1 MLKELNVAIRTK
13 GENISLLYKKIMVI
27 TDILGLV
34 YELPEITKSDIENYN
49 KWQEYRNKKDF
60 ENADIYRNKLIEKN
74 II

>member
-1 MLKELNVAIRTK
+1 MH
-13 GENISLLYKKIMVI
+13 KIYYNMNAYEVI
-27 TDILGLV
+27 LMEIKDILGLV

>member
-1 MLKELNVAIRTK
+1 
-13 GENISLLYKKIMVI
+13 MVI